1 MATKETWQN
10 LILGCSMSLSSVS
23 PYPRWCPCFS
33 NSPLGRLPHSHRS
46 SYWHAVGITA
56 DYSIPW
62 SGTAE
67 VSALPGRLMPMS
79 TEALQLIRKGN
90 PQLESWSGEDDL
102 GSKRNIC
109 VRAWLSPFEPTV
121 FMAQCCIV
129 LRESFLL
136 FRVSENMVS
145 PLKPKVFL
153 GVSGVHRPGWW
164 LGFLGFFLCL
174 FPHPPLSLS
183 AF

>member
-1 MATKETWQN
+1 MHFTPFLKHHRLCIQDPMATKEMWQN

-62 SGTAE
+62 SGAAE

-90 PQLESWSGEDDL
+90 PSWKAGVGKMTWEAKEIYVCVP
-102 GSKRNIC
+102 GSPLSNLQSS
-109 VRAWLSPFEPTV
+109 WLSAALFLGNPFCFSGWV
-121 FMAQCCIV
+121 KIWSAHWNQKC
-129 LRESFLL
+129 FL
-136 FRVSENMVS
+136 VS
-145 PLKPKVFL
+145 PVFIARD
-153 GVSGVHRPGWW
+153 GG
-164 LGFLGFFLCL
+164 
-174 FPHPPLSLS
+174 
-183 AF
+183 